1 MSSEFE
7 TNNRILIADDDPGI
21 RQVMRA
27 ALQKDKFQVIDV
39 ADGIAAVEAFK
50 EHNPCMVLLDVE
62 MPGQN
67 GFEACEQIRQAPGGA
82 HVPIVMCTGRED
94 LSAVNHAYEAGAT
107 DFIAKPIN
115 WPIFCHRVRYVLR
128 ASTHFQRM
136 QTSEE
141 KNAALLTAIP
151 DTMII
156 LSDDGEILNFLP
168 GFCEHPL
175 PPPTPGKPSVFDYLP
190 RRIAERWVKMA
201 KSVAKTG
208 EPLEREF
215 ALPAEYDTVAH
226 YVARFVPYLEGQT
239 LVIVTEF
246 TERKRAEERIHR
258 LAFFDGLTG
267 LPNRQYFMQHI
278 EGMITKA
285 KRDDDRFAVLYVD
298 LDNFKRINDNLGHTY
313 GDGVLRAI
321 ADRMQQSVRK
331 QSLTEDSEPFGIARL
346 GGDEFAAA
354 IDDIDDEDVLVNV
367 ADRIR
372 DKLREPVEFRGHEF
386 VVTPSVGIAVYP
398 DDGDNV
404 EDLLKHADVAMY
416 QAKSAGR
423 DAIRFYR
430 GTMSVTSL
438 HRLHIENQLRKS
450 IENNELE
457 LHYQPK
463 FGIKG
468 RDIIGVEALVRWR
481 DEDGAFIPPGQFI
494 PIAEESGLI
503 TPLGDWVLQEA
514 CRQVRRWQKEL
525 GKDVE
530 VAVNISSQ
538 QFYHCDLKKTV
549 MQALFE
555 ASIRPNL
562 LQLELTESLLMRDVR
577 EVVETLTE
585 LKDAGI
591 SLAIDDFGTG
601 YSSLSYL
608 KRFPLDALKID
619 RSFVK
624 DLSGNNDD
632 AAICAAIIAMAHQL
646 GLQVIAEGIETEE
659 QLEYLRMNGCD
670 MGQGFL
676 LGKPMTAADFAA
688 VLTEGGAVR
697 SSQPA
702 VQS

>member
-1 MSSEFE
+1 MSEDKHPMKQ
-7 TNNRILIADDDPGI
+7 ILIADDDPGI

-27 ALQKDKFQVIDV
+27 ALQKDGFEVIDV
-39 ADGIAAVEAFK
+39 ADGIAAVEAFV
-50 EHNPCMVLLDVE
+50 ENDPCLVMLDVE
-62 MPGQN
+62 MPGQS
-67 GFEACEQIRQAPGGA
+67 GFEACEQIRQSAGGA
-82 HVPIVMCTGRED
+82 HVPIVIATGRED

-115 WPIFCHRVRYVLR
+115 WPIFCHRVKYVLR
-128 ASTHFQRM
+128 SSTHFQRM
-136 QTSEE
+136 QMSEE

-175 PPPTPGKPSVFDYLP
+175 PAPTEGKTSVFEYLP
-190 RRIAERWVKMA
+190 RPIAEKWIHMA
-201 KSVAKTG
+201 RSAGRTT

-226 YVARFVPYLEGQT
+226 YVARFVPYLEGQS

-258 LAFFDGLTG
+258 LAYFDGLTG
-267 LPNRQYFMQHI
+267 LPNRQHFIQHLD
-278 EGMITKA
+278 GMITNSKQS
-285 KRDDDRFAVLYVD
+285 DGRFAILYVD
-298 LDNFKRINDNLGHTY
+298 LDNFKRINDNLGHSY
-313 GDGVLRAI
+313 GDGVLKSI
-321 ADRMQQSVRK
+321 ADRLGQCIRK
-331 QSLTEDSEPFGIARL
+331 QHVAEDGEPFGIARL

-354 IDDIDDEDVLVNV
+354 IDDVDDDDILVNV

-372 DKLREPVEFRGHEF
+372 EKLRQPVKYRGHEF

-416 QAKSAGR
+416 QAKSSGR
-423 DAIRFYR
+423 DAVRFYR
-430 GTMSVTSL
+430 GTMSLKSL
-438 HRLHIENQLRKS
+438 QRLNIETMLRKAV
-450 IENNELE
+450 ENDGLE

-463 FGIKG
+463 FGLDSG
-468 RDIIGVEALVRWR
+468 HVVGVEALIRWR
-481 DEDGAFIPPGQFI
+481 DEDGKFIPPAQFI
-494 PIAEESGLI
+494 PIAEETGLI
-503 TPLGDWVLQEA
+503 TPIGDWVIHEA
-514 CRQVRRWQKEL
+514 CRQVRTWQKGL
-525 GKDVE
+525 GADIE

-562 LQLELTESLLMRDVR
+562 LQLELTESLLMKDVR
-577 EVVETLTE
+577 EVVDTLRA
-585 LKDAGI
+585 LKDAGV

-624 DLSGNNDD
+624 DLSENNDD
-632 AAICAAIIAMAHQL
+632 AAICAAIIAMSHSL
-646 GLQVIAEGIETEE
+646 GLHVIAEGIETGE
-659 QLEYLRMNGCD
+659 QLKYLCDQGCE

-676 LGKPMTAADFAA
+676 LAKPMPAAEFEQ
-688 VLTEGGAVR
+688 LMTERAGLSKR
-697 SSQPA
+697 QPA
-702 VQS
+702 

>member
-1 MSSEFE
+1 MSSDREI
-7 TNNRILIADDDPGI
+7 NNRILIADDDPGI

-27 ALQKDKFQVIDV
+27 ALKKDSFEVIDV

-50 EHNPCMVLLDVE
+50 ESAPCMVLLDVE

-67 GFEACEQIRQAPGGA
+67 GFEACEQIRQLPGGA
-82 HVPIVMCTGRED
+82 HIPIVMATGRED

-115 WPIFCHRVRYVLR
+115 WPIFCHRIRYVLR

-156 LSDDGEILNFLP
+156 LSDDGDILNFLP
-168 GFCEHPL
+168 GSCEHPL
-175 PPPTPGKPSVFDYLP
+175 PAPTPGKPSVFDYLP
-190 RRIAERWVKMA
+190 KPIAQIWLKTAKM
-201 KSVAKTG
+201 VG
-208 EPLEREF
+208 NEDGPREREF

-239 LVIVTEF
+239 LIIITEF
-246 TERKRAEERIHR
+246 TERKRDEERIHR

-278 EGMITKA
+278 EGMIA
-285 KRDDDRFAVLYVD
+285 QASRLEERFAVLYVD

-313 GDGVLRAI
+313 GDGVLMAI
-321 ADRMQQSVRK
+321 ADRMQQSIRK
-331 QSLTEDSEPFGIARL
+331 QSLSEDSEPFGIARL

-354 IDDIDDEDVLVNV
+354 IDDIEDDDVLVNV

-372 DKLREPVEFRGHEF
+372 EKLREPVEFRGHEF

-423 DAIRFYR
+423 DAVRFYR
-430 GTMSVTSL
+430 GTMSITSL

-450 IENNELE
+450 IENGELE
-457 LHYQPK
+457 LHFQPK
-463 FGIKG
+463 FGIEH
-468 RDIIGVEALVRWR
+468 RRVVGVEALVRWR
-481 DEDGAFIPPGQFI
+481 DEDGLYIPPAQFI

-503 TPLGDWVLQEA
+503 TPLGDWVLQES
-514 CRQVRRWQKEL
+514 CRQVRRWQQEL
-525 GKDVE
+525 GKDIE

-562 LQLELTESLLMRDVR
+562 LQLELTESLLMKDVG
-577 EVVETLTE
+577 EVVETLKH

-624 DLSGNNDD
+624 DLSENNDD
-632 AAICAAIIAMAHQL
+632 AAICSAIIAMAHQL

-659 QLEYLRMNGCD
+659 QLEYLRKNGCD

-676 LGKPMTAADFAA
+676 LGKPMTASDFASA
-688 VLTEGGAVR
+688 VKGRRPDVKR
-697 SSQPA
+697 QPA
-702 VQS
+702 V

>member
-1 MSSEFE
+1 MSSDRDN
-7 TNNRILIADDDPGI
+7 NNRILIADDDPGI

-27 ALQKDKFQVIDV
+27 ALKKDRFDVIDV
-39 ADGIAAVEAFK
+39 ADGIAAVEAFE
-50 EHNPCMVLLDVE
+50 EHDPCMVLLDVE

-67 GFEACEQIRQAPGGA
+67 GFEACKQIRELPGGA
-82 HVPIVMCTGRED
+82 HLPIVMATGRED

-115 WPIFCHRVRYVLR
+115 WPIFCHRIRYVLR
-128 ASTHFQRM
+128 ASMHFQRM

-156 LSDDGEILNFLP
+156 LSDDGRIVKFLP

-175 PPPTPGKPSVFDYLP
+175 PVPTPGKPSVFDYLP
-190 RRIAERWVKMA
+190 RPIAERWI
-201 KSVAKTG
+201 KTARQVG
-208 EPLEREF
+208 VSEDPLEREF
-215 ALPAEYDTVAH
+215 ALPADYDTVAH

-239 LVIVTEF
+239 LIIITEF

-258 LAFFDGLTG
+258 LAFYDGLTG
-267 LPNRQYFMQHI
+267 LPNRQYFIQHI
-278 EGMITKA
+278 EGMIAKA
-285 KRDDDRFAVLYVD
+285 SRHDERFAVLYVD

-331 QSLTEDSEPFGIARL
+331 QSLTDDSEPFGIARL
-346 GGDEFAAA
+346 GGDEFAAV
-354 IDDIDDEDVLVNV
+354 IDDIQDDDVLVRV

-372 DKLREPVEFRGHEF
+372 EKLREPVEFRGHEF

-416 QAKSAGR
+416 QAKGAGR
-423 DAIRFYR
+423 DAVRFYR
-430 GTMSVTSL
+430 GTMSITSL

-450 IENNELE
+450 IENGELE

-463 FGIKG
+463 LSIEN
-468 RDIIGVEALVRWR
+468 RDIVGVEALVRWR
-481 DEDGAFIPPGQFI
+481 DEDGQYVPPGQFI

-503 TPLGDWVLQEA
+503 TPLGNWVLHES
-514 CRQVRRWQKEL
+514 CRQVRRWQTEVGKEI
-525 GKDVE
+525 E

-555 ASIRPNL
+555 ASIRPDL
-562 LQLELTESLLMRDVR
+562 LQLELTESLLMKDVG
-577 EVVETLTE
+577 EVVETLKQ

-591 SLAIDDFGTG
+591 SIAIDDFGTG

-624 DLSGNNDD
+624 DLSDNNDD

-646 GLQVIAEGIETEE
+646 GLKVVAEGIETEE
-659 QLEYLRMNGCD
+659 QLQYLRRNGCD
-670 MGQGFL
+670 MGQGYL
-676 LGKPMTAADFAA
+676 LGRPMTGSDFVATLTGAEPAAK
-688 VLTEGGAVR
+688 R
-697 SSQPA
+697 RPA
-702 VQS
+702 S

>member
-1 MSSEFE
+1 MSSDREI
-7 TNNRILIADDDPGI
+7 NNRILIADDDPGI

-27 ALQKDKFQVIDV
+27 ALKKDSFEVIDV

-50 EHNPCMVLLDVE
+50 EHDPCMVLLDVE

-67 GFEACEQIRQAPGGA
+67 GFEACEQIRSLPGGA
-82 HVPIVMCTGRED
+82 HIPIVMATGRED

-115 WPIFCHRVRYVLR
+115 WPIFCHRIRYVLR

-156 LSDDGEILNFLP
+156 LSDDGDILNFLP
-168 GFCEHPL
+168 GSCEHPL
-175 PPPTPGKPSVFDYLP
+175 PAPTPGKPSVFDYLP
-190 RRIAERWVKMA
+190 RSIAEKWVETA
-201 KSVAKTG
+201 KRVGRSD
-208 EPLEREF
+208 EPREREF

-239 LVIVTEF
+239 LVIITEF

-258 LAFFDGLTG
+258 LAFYDGLTG
-267 LPNRQYFMQHI
+267 LPNRQYFMHHI
-278 EGMITKA
+278 EGMIA
-285 KRDDDRFAVLYVD
+285 NASRQEERFAVLYVD

-313 GDGVLRAI
+313 GDGVLMAI
-321 ADRMQQSVRK
+321 ADRMQQSIRK

-354 IDDIDDEDVLVNV
+354 IDDIEDDDVLVNV

-372 DKLREPVEFRGHEF
+372 EKLREPVEFRGHEF

-423 DAIRFYR
+423 DAVRFYR
-430 GTMSVTSL
+430 GTMSITSL

-450 IENNELE
+450 IENGELE
-457 LHYQPK
+457 LHFQPK
-463 FGIKG
+463 FSIEN
-468 RDIIGVEALVRWR
+468 RNIVGVESLVRWR
-481 DEDGAFIPPGQFI
+481 DEDGKYIPPGQFI

-503 TPLGDWVLQEA
+503 TPLGDWVLHES

-525 GKDVE
+525 GKDIE

-555 ASIRPNL
+555 ASIRPNM

-577 EVVETLTE
+577 EVVETLNQ

-624 DLSGNNDD
+624 DLSESNDD

-646 GLQVIAEGIETEE
+646 GLKVIAEGIETEE
-659 QLEYLRMNGCD
+659 QLQYLRRNGCD

-676 LGKPMTAADFAA
+676 LGKPMTASDFEATLTGEEPAA
-688 VLTEGGAVR
+688 KR
-697 SSQPA
+697 RPA
-702 VQS
+702 V